1 MNREV
6 KLTYLIVTISM
17 TGGYVKWLFIV
28 YAKQKQL
35 ETVKGHYN
43 FLINK
48 ETLIF
53 ITITRNIISRSY
65 SLEY

>member
-6 KLTYLIVTISM
+6 KLTYLNITISM

-35 ETVKGHYN
+35 ETVKGHYKFFN
-43 FLINK
+43 
-48 ETLIF
+48 EQ
-53 ITITRNIISRSY
+53 RNINI
-65 SLEY
+65 